1 MHVFFFQLYVPG
13 CTSLTPDG
21 VIKAVKLLTRNAH
34 RLKSLRING
43 IHNINKEDL
52 EILRGLIDEYQQK
65 QEPILYHEFNRFT
78 TFRLQETSPSLD
90 IDLCPKCDEVRA
102 VFDCPRDSCKRKNK
116 KQRQVECRGCKFC
129 IPRCEECGI
138 CIKDEETEEAA
149 CADSL
154 CLNCWLQLP
163 KCSFCNRPYCIEH
176 ADQQFFLPGSSGFL
190 CTSCHAKHMVNS
202 WLPLFL
208 NTVPSILGSLEDP
221 YVYYASFIFIS
232 FFVIRLFF
240 MLGSLCYTEIDTFRL
255 WFLI

>member
-202 WLPLFL
+202 
-208 NTVPSILGSLEDP
+208 
-221 YVYYASFIFIS
+221 
-232 FFVIRLFF
+232 
-240 MLGSLCYTEIDTFRL
+240 
-255 WFLI
+255 